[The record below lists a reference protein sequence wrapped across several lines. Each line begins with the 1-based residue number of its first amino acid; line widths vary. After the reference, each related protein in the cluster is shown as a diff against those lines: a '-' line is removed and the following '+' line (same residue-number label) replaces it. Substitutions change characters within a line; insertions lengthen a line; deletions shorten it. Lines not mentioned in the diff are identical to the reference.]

1 MVYGLPKE
9 RRRGGDIMKRHWFGL
24 FLLVIVVIGT
34 CIAYPYLPQQVAVH
48 WNYKGAPDDFGQKSF
63 GAFVLPGIMI
73 ILYALTIILPKID
86 PKKNNYQR
94 FQDTYYRIMN
104 VILIFIF
111 LMQAVQITSSLGKI
125 NPTYVVPELVGLL
138 FILIGNF
145 SPKFK
150 HNYFVGVR
158 TPWTLA
164 SEDVWK
170 KTHRFAGKVFV
181 ISGLFLLLVP
191 VIPAAIQAYY
201 VMAIIILCLGLT
213 VVSSYYFFVKG

>member
-1 MVYGLPKE
+1 
-9 RRRGGDIMKRHWFGL
+9 MKRHWFGL

-48 WNYKGAPDDFGQKSF
+48 WNYRGAPDDFGQKFS
-63 GAFVLPGIMI
+63 GAFLLPGIMI
-73 ILYALTIILPKID
+73 ILYALSIILPKID

-104 VILIFIF
+104 GILFFIF
-111 LMQAVQITSSLGKI
+111 LMQVVQITSSLGKI
-125 NPTYVVPELVGLL
+125 NSTYVVPELVGLL

-150 HNYFVGVR
+150 HNYFIGVR

-191 VIPAAIQAYY
+191 VIPAAIQAYS
-201 VMAIIILCLGLT
+201 VMAVIILCLGLT

>member
-1 MVYGLPKE
+1 MVYGLSKE
-9 RRRGGDIMKRHWFGL
+9 RRRGVDRMKRPWFGL
-24 FLLVIVVIGT
+24 LILVITVIGT
-34 CIAYPYLPQQVAVH
+34 FISYPYLPQQVAVH
-48 WNYKGAPDDFGQKSF
+48 WNYKGAPDDFDQKSY
-63 GAFVLPGIMI
+63 GAFILPGIMI
-73 ILYALTIILPKID
+73 LLYVLTMILPKID

-94 FQDTYYRIMN
+94 FQNTYYRIMN
-104 VILIFIF
+104 GILLFLF
-111 LMQAVQITSSLGKI
+111 LMQVVQIASSLGKV
-125 NPTYVVPELVGLL
+125 NPIYVVPELVGLL

-150 HNYFVGVR
+150 HNYFIGVR

-181 ISGLFLLLVP
+181 ISGIFLLLVP
-191 VIPAAIQAYY
+191 VIPVAIQAYY
-201 VMAIIILCLGLT
+201 VLVVIILCLGLT

>member
-1 MVYGLPKE
+1 
-9 RRRGGDIMKRHWFGL
+9 MKRPWFGL
-24 FLLVIVVIGT
+24 LILVITVIGT
-34 CIAYPYLPQQVAVH
+34 FISYPYLPQQVAVH
-48 WNYKGAPDDFGQKSF
+48 WNYKGAPDSFEQKSY
-63 GAFVLPGIMI
+63 GAFILPGIMI
-73 ILYALTIILPKID
+73 LLYVLTMILPKID

-94 FQDTYYRIMN
+94 FQNTYYRIMN
-104 VILIFIF
+104 GILLFLF
-111 LMQAVQITSSLGKI
+111 LMQVVQIASSLGKV
-125 NPTYVVPELVGLL
+125 NPIYVVPELVGLL

-150 HNYFVGVR
+150 HNYFIGVR

-181 ISGLFLLLVP
+181 ISGIFLLLVP
-191 VIPAAIQAYY
+191 VIPVAIQAYY
-201 VMAIIILCLGLT
+201 VLVVIILCLGLT